1 MMKRAIGFLL
11 LLAVLLGSAG
21 CGDTKK
27 DAAKPGDAPPA
38 PPPGP
43 TKDRMRGGA
52 GTPKGVD

>member
-1 MMKRAIGFLL
+1 MKRTIGFLL

-27 DAAKPGDAPPA
+27 DAGKPGGAPPP

-43 TKDRMRGGA
+43 TKDGMRGRA
-52 GTPKGVD
+52 ITPKGVE